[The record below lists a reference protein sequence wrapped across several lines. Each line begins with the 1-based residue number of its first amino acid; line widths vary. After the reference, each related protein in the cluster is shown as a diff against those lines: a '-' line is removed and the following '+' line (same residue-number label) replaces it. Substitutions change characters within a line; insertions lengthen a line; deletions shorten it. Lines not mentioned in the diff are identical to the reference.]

1 MSVAFEIRA
10 RHLWDG
16 ETGWT
21 GRVSVEVE
29 GDRIRSVGKDGASAP
44 ADGAEILDF
53 DDATILPGLIDMHTH
68 LGINHQTGDIRTQM
82 KDPAVRHILAG
93 VQSLRTDLESG
104 VTTAKLNGDREFYDV
119 QIRDAIRE
127 GSIPGPRLFVSGLG
141 IKSSHCTG
149 GVVATG
155 VVDDVESVG
164 RCVDANLAAGADW
177 IKLFSSGGVFGALED
192 VLRPSYGF
200 GQLSAAA
207 SKAHAAG
214 KRMSSHCFG
223 GEAADACIEAGVDV
237 MDHGWLLMERQLEAM
252 AKRGMWLCP
261 TVGVLTHPEG
271 VLGHLPEGPKR
282 DEARRRIDAVC
293 ATAAAALRIGV
304 PLLAGTDAMHGG
316 LAYELETLQDL
327 GGKPTALL
335 MAVTSSAAEVLGLA
349 GEIGVVREGVAADL
363 VVVQGSALADVG
375 CLADVLMVMRAGK
388 IVKKGHT
395 LLKARKFSWPRYR
408 RGL

>member
-16 ETGWT
+16 KMGRTGP
-21 GRVSVEVE
+21 VSVGVE
-29 GDRIRSVGKDGASAP
+29 GDRVRSVGKDFTPAP
-44 ADGAEILDF
+44 AGGAEVLDF
-53 DDATILPGLIDMHTH
+53 GDATILPGLIDMHTH

-82 KDPAVRHILAG
+82 KDPAVRHILAA

-119 QIRDAIRE
+119 QMRDAIRE
-127 GSIPGPRLFVSGLG
+127 GSIPGPRLFVSGRG
-141 IKSSHCTG
+141 IKSSRCTG
-149 GVVATG
+149 GVVATAI
-155 VVDDVESVG
+155 VDDAESVG
-164 RCVDANLAAGADW
+164 RCVDANLAAGVDW
-177 IKLFSSGGVFGALED
+177 IKLFSSGGVFGVLEE
-192 VLRPSYGF
+192 VLRPSYAF
-200 GQLSAAA
+200 GQLSVAAA
-207 SKAHAAG
+207 KAHAAG

-223 GEAADACIEAGVDV
+223 GEAAVDV
-237 MDHGWLLMERQLEAM
+237 MDHGWLLTERQLETM

-327 GGKPTALL
+327 GGKPMALL

-349 GEIGVVREGVAADL
+349 GEIGVVREGAAADL